1 MTVDYVALVRQMDS
15 AAIFALLQELGNGQP
30 IPGWSSGKA
39 FEHIILRGFEIEGA
53 EVTWP
58 FNVQLIGETIEQI
71 DGAIYYQGLSCLV
84 ESKDYDEPI
93 NVEPIA
99 KLRNQLT
106 RRPPGTI
113 GLVFARSGFTE
124 PAKLSTRIMNPL
136 QILLW
141 AYEELE
147 EAVHNQTL
155 CRALITKYRIGVEYG
170 VPDYDT
176 RIGLR

>member
-1 MTVDYVALVRQMDS
+1 MAVDYVALIQQMDT
-15 AAIFALLQELGNGQP
+15 AQLHALLQELETGQP
-30 IPGWSSGKA
+30 VPGWASGKA
-39 FEHIILRGFEIEGA
+39 FEHIILRGFEIERA

-71 DGAIYYQGLSCLV
+71 DGAVYVQSLSCLV
-84 ESKDYDEPI
+84 EAKDYNEPI

-99 KLRNQLT
+99 KLRNQLM
-106 RRPPGTI
+106 RRPPGTM

-141 AYEELE
+141 GYEELE
-147 EAVHNQTL
+147 VSLRNQTL
-155 CRALITKYRIGVEYG
+155 CRALLTKYRYAVEYG